1 MSYTTTATE
10 EVTASFPSLKRLEIG
25 PDEYSGLDPE
35 WQKLWN
41 THGSSMIRADEVSI
55 EEYRL
60 NPAKYSFTYPTW
72 KGPEVFHVEDRQI
85 PVTTPEGLIT
95 IRVYTP
101 EGPGPFP
108 VHINFHGGGWV
119 LGGLQSE
126 AAWCRHMCNKAAIKV
141 IDVDY
146 RMGPECRYPTAI
158 YDCWDA
164 VKWTIDNATELN
176 VNPKSVSFGGL
187 SAGGHMTAVLG
198 HFARD
203 EGIDIKLQLMI
214 VPATDMRYCSPKIK
228 QLTAENCPYESVLQL
243 KDVPWGPLGRE
254 QWFLKYFVAED
265 ADELEE
271 KLNNEWI
278 LTPVIASNFKNL
290 PRAHIVT
297 AEFDL
302 ERDEG
307 EYYGK
312 LLKDGGNEVT
322 VKRYSGCPHAFAHY
336 NHPERG
342 LAKSFEF
349 IEDTTELLRYV
360 HEFNCFTGFFA
371 QQDGASNE

>member
-1 MSYTTTATE
+1 MSYTTTAIE
-10 EVTASFPSLKRLEIG
+10 EVTASFPSLKRLEIR
-25 PDEYSGLDPE
+25 PDEYPGLDPE
-35 WQKLWN
+35 WRKLWN
-41 THGSSMIRADEVSI
+41 THGSSMIRADEVTI

-60 NPAKYSFTYPTW
+60 NPANYSFTYPTY

-85 PVTTPEGLIT
+85 PVTKPEGLIT
-95 IRVYTP
+95 VRIYTP

-108 VHINFHGGGWV
+108 VHLNFHGGGWV

-126 AAWCRHMCNKAAIKV
+126 AAWCRHMCNKASIKV

-146 RMGPECRYPTAI
+146 RMGPEYKYPTAI

-164 VKWTIDNATELN
+164 VKWAINNAAELN

-203 EGIDIKLQLMI
+203 EGIDINLQLMI
-214 VPATDMRYCSPKIK
+214 VPATDMRYCSSKIK
-228 QLTAENCPYESVLQL
+228 QLTAENCPYDSVLQL

-254 QWFLKYFVAED
+254 QWFLKYFVSED

-278 LTPVIASNFKNL
+278 LTPVIAPNFKNL

-307 EYYGK
+307 EYYGQ
-312 LLKDGGNEVT
+312 LLKVGGNEVT
-322 VKRYSGCPHAFAHY
+322 MKRYAGCPHAFAHY

-342 LAKSFEF
+342 LAKAFEF
-349 IEDTTELLRYV
+349 IEDTAELLRSV
-360 HEFNCFTGFFA
+360 HEI
-371 QQDGASNE
+371 SS

>member
-1 MSYTTTATE
+1 MSYTTTAIE
-10 EVTASFPSLKRLEIG
+10 EVTASFPSLKRLEIR
-25 PDEYSGLDPE
+25 PDEYPGLDPE
-35 WQKLWN
+35 WRNLWN
-41 THGSSMIRADEVSI
+41 THGSSMVRADEVNI

-60 NPAKYSFTYPTW
+60 NPAKYGFTYPTY

-85 PVTTPEGLIT
+85 QVTKPEGLIT
-95 IRVYTP
+95 VRIYTP
-101 EGPGPFP
+101 AGPGPFP
-108 VHINFHGGGWV
+108 VHLNFHGGGWV

-126 AAWCRHMCNKAAIKV
+126 AAWCRHTCNKASIKV

-146 RMGPECRYPTAI
+146 RMGPEYKYPTAI

-164 VKWTIDNATELN
+164 VKWAMNNATELN
-176 VNPKSVSFGGL
+176 INPKSISFGGL

-203 EGIDIKLQLMI
+203 EGIDIKLQLLI
-214 VPATDMRYCSPKIK
+214 VPATDMRYCSSKIK
-228 QLTAENCPYESVLQL
+228 QLTAKNCPYESVLQL

-254 QWFLKYFVAED
+254 QWFLRYFVGED

-278 LTPVIASNFKNL
+278 LTPVIAPNFKNL

-307 EYYGK
+307 EFYGQ
-312 LLKDGGNEVT
+312 LLKNGGNAVT
-322 VKRYSGCPHAFAHY
+322 VKRYVGCPHAFAHY

-342 LAKSFEF
+342 LAKAQEF
-349 IEDTTELLRYV
+349 IEDTAELLRSV
-360 HEFNCFTGFFA
+360 HEI
-371 QQDGASNE
+371 S

>member
-1 MSYTTTATE
+1 MSYTTTAIE
-10 EVTASFPSLKRLEIG
+10 EVTASFPSLKRLEIR
-25 PDEYSGLDPE
+25 PDEYPGLDPE
-35 WQKLWN
+35 WRKLWN
-41 THGSSMIRADEVSI
+41 THGSSMIRADEVTI

-60 NPAKYSFTYPTW
+60 NPANYSFTYPTY

-85 PVTTPEGLIT
+85 PVTKPEGLIT
-95 IRVYTP
+95 VRIYTP

-108 VHINFHGGGWV
+108 VHLNFHGGGWV

-126 AAWCRHMCNKAAIKV
+126 AAWCRHMCNKASIKV

-146 RMGPECRYPTAI
+146 RMGPEYKYPTAI

-164 VKWTIDNATELN
+164 VKWAINNAAELN

-214 VPATDMRYCSPKIK
+214 VPATDMRYCSSKIK
-228 QLTAENCPYESVLQL
+228 QLTAENCPYDSVLQL

-254 QWFLKYFVAED
+254 QWFLKYFVSED

-271 KLNNEWI
+271 KLNSEWT
-278 LTPVIASNFKNL
+278 LTPVIAPNFKNL

-307 EYYGK
+307 EYYGQ
-312 LLKDGGNEVT
+312 LLEEGGNEVT
-322 VKRYSGCPHAFAHY
+322 MERYAGCPHAFAHY

-342 LAKSFEF
+342 LAKAFEF
-349 IEDTTELLRYV
+349 IEDTAELLRSV
-360 HEFNCFTGFFA
+360 HEI
-371 QQDGASNE
+371 SS

>member
-25 PDEYSGLDPE
+25 PDEYRGLDPE
-35 WQKLWN
+35 WRKRWN

-60 NPAKYSFTYPTW
+60 KPAKYSFTYPTY

-85 PVTTPEGLIT
+85 PVTRPGGLIT
-95 IRVYTP
+95 VRIYSP

-108 VHINFHGGGWV
+108 IHLNFHGGGWV

-126 AAWCRHMCNKAAIKV
+126 AAWCRHMCNKASIKV

-146 RMGPECRYPTAI
+146 RMGPECKYPTAI

-164 VKWTIDNATELN
+164 VKWTINNAAELN
-176 VNPKSVSFGGL
+176 IKPKSVSFGGL
-187 SAGGHMTAVLG
+187 SAGGHMAAVLG

-203 EGIDIKLQLMI
+203 EGINIKLQLMI
-214 VPATDMRYCSPKIK
+214 VPATDMRYCSFKIK
-228 QLTAENCPYESVLQL
+228 QLTAENCPYESVLRL

-254 QWFLKYFVAED
+254 QWFLKYFVGED

-271 KLNNEWI
+271 RLNNEWI
-278 LTPVIASNFKNL
+278 LTPVIAPNFRNL
-290 PRAHIVT
+290 PRAHIVN

-307 EYYGK
+307 EYYGQ
-312 LLKDGGNEVT
+312 LLKGEGNEVT
-322 VKRYSGCPHAFAHY
+322 MKRYAGCPHAFAHY
-336 NHPERG
+336 NHPDRG
-342 LAKSFEF
+342 LAKAFEF
-349 IEDTTELLRYV
+349 IEDTAELLRSV
-360 HEFNCFTGFFA
+360 HEI
-371 QQDGASNE
+371 SS